1 MENWSV
7 AKDKRIWGLA
17 KNAKIP
23 QQLKMEDYIVFYVKR
38 GKADTGITRP
48 KITGIFRVSSEP
60 FYDEKEVFVAPE
72 RTREIYPW
80 RFKIKPVAIPK
91 EPLEFD
97 KLIPKLEFI
106 ERKKV
111 WYTYLQHAIKR
122 LSESDFKVINSSI
135 LGRE

>member
-1 MENWSV
+1 MENWIV

-17 KNAKIP
+17 RKAKTCE
-23 QQLKMEDYIVFYVKR
+23 QLKIGDYIVFYVKR
-38 GKADTGITRP
+38 ETSDSGIIRP
-48 KITGIFRVSSEP
+48 KITGIFRISSKP
-60 FYDEKEVFVAPE
+60 FYDEKKLFAAPVK
-72 RTREIYPW
+72 TRELYPW
-80 RFKIKPVAIPK
+80 RFKIEPITIPK

-97 KLIPKLEFI
+97 KLVPKLEFI

-135 LGRE
+135 GQ